1 MSGLQFKEVEI
12 FCGTGGVGKT
22 TLATSRALVLSQQGI
37 KVLLITIDPAKRLKQ
52 VLGLSDSTQGVIQ
65 TIPLTHFHIEGA
77 SSFDALLMNPRST
90 LARIASQSAEAS
102 DLNNPIINIL
112 SKPYGGMNEIM
123 AIIEVQYQINTGL
136 YDCVIL
142 DTPPGKHF
150 IDFLQSS
157 KKIVQFFDK
166 SFVEIFK
173 FLGKRITSKGEK
185 PKKRLLSI
193 IVQSGVKKLLTYLE
207 KVTGKGFVD
216 DFIDAVS
223 GLYRNREAFLTALKF
238 QEDLKKT
245 SFSNWFLVTSVE
257 QGKTQEAIG
266 LKNEALKFMHKD
278 SFLLINKSLSPY
290 LEDWNPKNNGDTGLF
305 KLCNSMKAREN
316 EIKEG
321 SKEGYKDVLF
331 FPEVLGATPI
341 SHVVEL
347 AQSWK

>member
-1 MSGLQFKEVEI
+1 MSDLAYKNIEI

-22 TLATSRALVLSQQGI
+22 TLATSRAYELGRKGVR
-37 KVLLITIDPAKRLKQ
+37 VLLITIDPAKRLKQ
-52 VLGLSDSTQGVIQ
+52 VLGLKDEKQGEVQKI
-65 TIPLTHFHIEGA
+65 LASHFDAREEF
-77 SSFDALLMNPRST
+77 SFDALLMSPRAT
-90 LARIASQSAEAS
+90 LSRIASQSEDGA
-102 DLNNPIINIL
+102 DLDNPIVNIL
-112 SKPYGGMNEIM
+112 TKPYGGMNEIM

-136 YDCVIL
+136 YDCIVL

-173 FLGKRITSKGEK
+173 FLGKRITKKGEK
-185 PKKRLLSI
+185 PKKSLLSI
-193 IVQSGVKKLLTYLE
+193 IVSSGVKKLLSYLE
-207 KVTGKGFVD
+207 KVTGKDFVE

-238 QEDLKKT
+238 QEDLKKP

-257 QGKTQEAIG
+257 QGKSSEAMG

-278 SFLLINKSLSPY
+278 SYLLINKSLSPY
-290 LEDWNPKNNGDTGLF
+290 LGQWTPKADDTGLI

-316 EIKEG
+316 AIKEVA
-321 SKEGYKDVLF
+321 KEGYKSVLF

-341 SHVVEL
+341 SHVLEL
-347 AQSWK
+347 ADNWK